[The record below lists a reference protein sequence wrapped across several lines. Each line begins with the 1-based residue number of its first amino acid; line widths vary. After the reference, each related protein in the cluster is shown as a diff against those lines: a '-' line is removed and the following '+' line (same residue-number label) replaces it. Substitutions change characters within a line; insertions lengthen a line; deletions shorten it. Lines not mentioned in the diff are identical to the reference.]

1 MQFDS
6 SVAYPHLCRA
16 GQFHQPLLAPPRQ
29 RSKKTKIPEKNLSAS
44 ALAQCWKHS
53 CLFCAAVQFSISAP
67 FSPFSNSS
75 WRARGAQGQK
85 MEKRSENHPICMKW
99 KFVWNHWKSP
109 DLCAKEISQAGDV
122 LNSGLESVL
131 ELNLGDHTVF
141 RYRNLPQVRDTYIST
156 FCKFWWSPQVLLN
169 IKLQSSTC
177 NSNRTNLLFLSSGRS
192 RIRMSIPIP
201 RGLIGA
207 IRDKVG
213 VIVQLEVAQLTRY

>member
-1 MQFDS
+1 MGQVTGALFQKLSFQVVSKGIRSRYRNYQITAAAIKELSLTWSVMQFDS

-53 CLFCAAVQFSISAP
+53 CLFCAAAQFSISAP

-75 WRARGAQGQK
+75 WRARSAQGQK

-109 DLCAKEISQAGDV
+109 DLRAKEISQAGDV

-131 ELNLGDHTVF
+131 ELNLGDCLQIQKF
-141 RYRNLPQVRDTYIST
+141 PKSGIPT
-156 FCKFWWSPQVLLN
+156 FQSFAHSDGFLRFSLIPNCYLQ
-169 IKLQSSTC
+169 LQS
-177 NSNRTNLLFLSSGRS
+177 
-192 RIRMSIPIP
+192 
-201 RGLIGA
+201 
-207 IRDKVG
+207 D
-213 VIVQLEVAQLTRY
+213 